1 MRSRWV
7 FRTLLPGMATVQKGP
22 LHEFGFAYEITV
34 NGIQKPVE
42 HGCILPMMFQSF
54 TFPSCKSGDSV

>member
-1 MRSRWV
+1 
-7 FRTLLPGMATVQKGP
+7 MATVQKGP